1 MRWRLELTH
10 KKKSDLDKL
19 LSTLRGHRDA
29 PSASRSAALVRNLAG
44 FNVPNKDKGKKFLK
58 DTLSWLES
66 NEDYHVIKGL
76 ATENEW
82 DIVVH
87 YSCKFQNPERWKPRD
102 CVDDFVELGTQL
114 EAAGGGGA
122 LIVTGSKPRKNDSLR
137 LLRQLS
143 SEDRD
148 TPTPALHC
156 AFNPFIEDED
166 ARLREY
172 GRLEE
177 KLATGL
183 CQGVWLQ
190 IGTDEDLLVKG
201 LEHIR
206 KLTDRGGRHVRVYG
220 GKRADPPSVSIR
232 LSRDSRKFWPGLLTR
247 RVCLASFSFPTRVP
261 TPGVF
266 LPSKQLLAQQ
276 RFRPWAGVRLGDE
289 YLGSVEGAREI
300 TYRILKI
307 FREHSVVPLVESK
320 IYKESQLQELAA
332 FLGEGGAEDGA
343 EGGDDGRP
351 AKTRRMLG

>member
-1 MRWRLELTH
+1 MRWRLELMH
-10 KKKSDLDKL
+10 KKKTDLDKL

-82 DIVVH
+82 EIVVH

-122 LIVTGSKPRKNDSLR
+122 LIVTGSKPRKNDSLG

-220 GKRADPPSVSIR
+220 
-232 LSRDSRKFWPGLLTR
+232 
-247 RVCLASFSFPTRVP
+247 
-261 TPGVF
+261 GVF